1 MTNYLEITIPL
12 DFIDDA
18 AYIHRRILEKAPEA
32 AGRYRIMRR
41 SIDARRKLPHFVL
54 QVAIDPAS
62 VTGAPQI
69 SFRFQPVHTAA
80 SVIIVGAGPA
90 GYFAALELIERGI
103 KPIVLEQG
111 EDVHARRKRIARI
124 LRDGSLDPTSNYC
137 FGEGGAGT
145 FSDGKLYTR
154 ATKRGDIGKILQ
166 LLVFHGASTDILM
179 DAHPHIGS
187 NKLPAIVRRIRETIL
202 SCGGEVRFNTRV
214 TGFLLESDE
223 IKGVLLADGARV
235 SADAVILATGHS
247 ARDIYHRLHD
257 NGILI
262 EAKPLAVGV
271 RVEHPQALID
281 AMRYHHQPRHPKLP
295 AATYRLVCQCD
306 GRGVYSFCMCPGG
319 YIVPTATA
327 PNELAIN
334 GMSFSGRN
342 GPFGNAGVVVE
353 LRPEDL
359 GAFQSQGPFAM
370 MAFQQALEGK
380 TFEMGGAA
388 GQIAPAQR
396 MTDFIKGRISGGL
409 PKTSYLPGV
418 VSSPLHELLP
428 PAVVRRLQEA
438 FGLFNRKL
446 KGFITEEA
454 LLVAVESRT
463 SAPVRI
469 PRNPETLMHPQVA
482 RLFPCGEGAG
492 YAGGIVSS
500 AMDGQQVAQRVTSF
514 LKNGQ

>member
-1 MTNYLEITIPL
+1 
-12 DFIDDA
+12 
-18 AYIHRRILEKAPEA
+18 
-32 AGRYRIMRR
+32 
-41 SIDARRKLPHFVL
+41 
-54 QVAIDPAS
+54 
-62 VTGAPQI
+62 
-69 SFRFQPVHTAA
+69 
-80 SVIIVGAGPA
+80 
-90 GYFAALELIERGI
+90 
-103 KPIVLEQG
+103 VLEQG

-124 LRDGSLDPTSNYC
+124 LRDGNLDPASNYC

-154 ATKRGDIGKILQ
+154 ATKRGDVGKILQ
-166 LLVFHGASTDILM
+166 LLAFHGASAGILI

-187 NKLPAIVRRIRETIL
+187 NKLPAIVKAIRESIL
-202 SCGGEVRFNTRV
+202 SCGGEVRFNARV
-214 TGFLLESDE
+214 TDFLLKNDD
-223 IKGVLLADGARV
+223 IKGVQLSDGT
-235 SADAVILATGHS
+235 SIGADAVILATGHS
-247 ARDIYHRLHD
+247 ARDIYHKLHES
-257 NGILI
+257 GILI

-295 AATYRLVCQCD
+295 AATYRLVCQCE

-342 GPFGNAGVVVE
+342 GSFANAGVVVE

-359 GAFQSQGPFAM
+359 GEFKSQGPFAM
-370 MAFQQALEGK
+370 MTFQQALENK
-380 TFEMGGAA
+380 AFAMGGGA
-388 GQIAPAQR
+388 GQVAPAQR
-396 MTDFIKGRISGGL
+396 MTDFIKSSISGSL
-409 PKTSYLPGV
+409 PQTSYLPGV
-418 VSSPLHELLP
+418 VSAPLHELLP
-428 PAVVRRLQEA
+428 PSVVSRLQEA

-446 KGFITEEA
+446 KGFVTEEA

-469 PRNPETLMHPQVA
+469 PRNSETLMHPQVT

-500 AMDGQQVAQRVTSF
+500 AMDGQAVAKQVAAF
-514 LKNGQ
+514 LKYGRKRHFGGSRVSEPVKRI

>member
-1 MTNYLEITIPL
+1 LTDYLDITIPL

-18 AYIHRRILEKAPEA
+18 AYIHCRILEKSPEA
-32 AGRYRIMRR
+32 AGRYRIVKR
-41 SIDARRKLPHFVL
+41 SIDARRKVPHFVL
-54 QVAIDPAS
+54 QVAVDPTS
-62 VTGAPQI
+62 ETDDCQI
-69 SFRFQPVHTAA
+69 SFHFQPVSPSPA
-80 SVIIVGAGPA
+80 VVVVGAGPA

-111 EDVHARRKRIARI
+111 EDIHARRKRIARI

-166 LLVFHGASTDILM
+166 LLVFHGASADILM

-187 NKLPAIVRRIRETIL
+187 NKLPAIVQRIRETIL
-202 SCGGEVRFNTRV
+202 SHGGEVRFNTRV

-257 NGILI
+257 SGILI

-271 RVEHPQALID
+271 RVEHPQARID
-281 AMRYHHQPRHPKLP
+281 AMRYHHQTRHPKLP
-295 AATYRLVCQCD
+295 AATYRLVCQCE

-359 GAFQSQGPFAM
+359 GEFQSQGPFAM
-370 MAFQQALEGK
+370 MAFQQALEER
-380 TFEMGGAA
+380 TFAMGGG

-396 MTDFIKGRISGGL
+396 MSDFIKGRISGSL

-428 PAVVRRLQEA
+428 LSVSRRLQQA
-438 FGLFNRKL
+438 FGVFNRKL
-446 KGFITEEA
+446 KGFVTEEA

-469 PRNPETLMHPQVA
+469 PRTPETLMHPQVT

-500 AMDGQQVAQRVTSF
+500 AMDGQAVAKHVAAF
-514 LKNGQ
+514 LKNG